1 MAQTTA
7 KISWRVKRAA
17 DVVRKLNGEELAQLV
32 RLVPALREVQPVEV
46 SREAVAE
53 DFRRQA
59 LEMRG
64 GVAPSPDEEFIGGL
78 TYEEYLNLSDEE
90 EKAFWDWLFAEGE
103 MDIEDFEEH
112 DVKPDAYIRS
122 RQERITRQMAK
133 RKGRTL

>member
-7 KISWRVKRAA
+7 KLSWRVKRAA
-17 DVVRKLNGEELAQLV
+17 DIVRKLNGEELAQLV

-53 DFRRQA
+53 DFRCQS

-78 TYEEYLNLSDEE
+78 TYEEYLNVSDEK

-112 DVKPDAYIRS
+112 DVKPDAYIPA
-122 RQERITRQMAK
+122 RQERSP
-133 RKGRTL
+133 